1 MPQRARAIADTE
13 GSPVKGGA
21 VHVCP
26 LSAVPDIV
34 ARSNASHLLTCLQ
47 DAVLVETP
55 RPILPDRHLRLHIHD
70 ISEPMMGCIAPGE
83 EHVGQLI
90 DFALEWGGQ
99 GPMVVHCWA
108 GISRSTAAAYT
119 ALCAINPEAS
129 EELIAVRLRDASP
142 TACPNRLIIQL
153 ADAALGRNGRM
164 VRAIEGI
171 GRGLVAT
178 EAIPFSLS
186 ADHSDVGRRR

>member
-1 MPQRARAIADTE
+1 MRQNENADDQDPPD
-13 GSPVKGGA
+13 GQAKGGA

-26 LSAVPDIV
+26 LSAVPEIV
-34 ARSNASHLLTCLQ
+34 ARSNASHLLTCL
-47 DAVLVETP
+47 LVETP
-55 RPILPDRHLRLHIHD
+55 RAILPDRHLRLHIHD
-70 ISEPMMGCIAPGE
+70 IAEPIMGHIAPGE

-119 ALCAINPEAS
+119 ALCAINPGVP
-129 EELIAVRLRDASP
+129 EELIALRLREASP
-142 TACPNRLIIQL
+142 TAYPNRLIIRL
-153 ADAALGRNGRM
+153 ADDALGRRGRM

-171 GRGLVAT
+171 GRGVVAM
-178 EAIPFSLS
+178 EAVTFSLR
-186 ADHSDVGRRR
+186 ADHSGA